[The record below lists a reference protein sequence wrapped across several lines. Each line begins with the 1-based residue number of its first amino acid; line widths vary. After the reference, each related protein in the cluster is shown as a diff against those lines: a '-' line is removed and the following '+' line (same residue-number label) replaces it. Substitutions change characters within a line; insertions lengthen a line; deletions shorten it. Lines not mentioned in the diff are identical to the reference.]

1 MSHNSIWKKIKKN
14 QPPLTKIILKQ
25 RLNLSESFL
34 PLSEDKG
41 IMKLLHLQS
50 LVLFLSYTIVWFNV
64 LKKFVV
70 LYNSLFK
77 LNKVIIKL

>member
-1 MSHNSIWKKIKKN
+1 MKNFWKVNQNLRNFLKNEKIKIKKMKK
-14 QPPLTKIILKQ
+14 KITNNKRKL

-50 LVLFLSYTIVWFNV
+50 LVLFLSSTIV
-64 LKKFVV
+64 
-70 LYNSLFK
+70 
-77 LNKVIIKL
+77 